1 MSPKLRAALA
11 LGLVLALGL
20 GAGLL
25 LGSRL
30 AARRFAT
37 LNAMANPP
45 HLVAMLHRHLDL
57 DPEQEA
63 VLDSLLDS
71 QATLVGQRIRE
82 HRDLMREQMDSLLQ
96 ALRPHLR
103 DEQWQRLQ
111 NQLGKP
117 PRRGRGPGWGP
128 EGPGGPPEGYGPGQR
143 RDGRG
148 PHGRGRGR
156 WHDTAP
162 DSLDPPPPPP
172 EDRP

>member
-37 LNAMANPP
+37 LNALANPP

-57 DPEQEA
+57 DSGQRA
-63 VLDSLLDS
+63 VLDSLLDAQGS
-71 QATLVGQRIRE
+71 QVSRRITE
-82 HRDLMREQMDSLLQ
+82 HRQLMREQMDSLLQ

-103 DEQWQRLQ
+103 ADQWERLQ
-111 NQLGKP
+111 DRLGKP
-117 PRRGRGPGWGP
+117 PRRGRGPEFGP
-128 EGPGGPPEGYGPGQR
+128 EGPWGPRGEGRGRHG
-143 RDGRG
+143 GRG
-148 PHGRGRGR
+148 PRGR
-156 WHDTAP
+156 WRDAPP

-172 EDRP
+172 GERP